1 MLRIIAVALFASLCL
16 LPSAPLRAD
25 IARQPTVADR
35 DGPARVQTVGYRY
48 RMFRGSAYSSTGR
61 RPGTGFTPWYL
72 LPPTDPRRYNG
83 PHYYWNK

>member
-1 MLRIIAVALFASLCL
+1 MSRAFAAALVAAFLSLA
-16 LPSAPLRAD
+16 SAPSSADAAQAAGGVRRASG
-25 IARQPTVADR
+25 T
-35 DGPARVQTVGYRY
+35 PATTVGFRYRY
-48 RMFRGSAYSSTGR
+48 NRSSTGR